1 MDKFKGAST
10 TAYDRYDAYICTRIV
25 VRIDCSTDC
34 TALPFKLS
42 PAPHCYASFVI
53 AVITSSPASGG
64 QRGSTGSGK
73 RTSLR
78 LQGFS
83 VEDARSLDHLLQ
95 LETVV
100 QRRLEEG
107 NMTTRRSKKPAPNQS
122 EGNAREEIGDG

>member
-1 MDKFKGAST
+1 M
-10 TAYDRYDAYICTRIV
+10 
-25 VRIDCSTDC
+25 
-34 TALPFKLS
+34 LPLLS
-42 PAPHCYASFVI
+42 QSSRRRLHPAVKA
-53 AVITSSPASGG
+53 G
-64 QRGSTGSGK
+64 QLE